1 MEKRAQN
8 NMNTASSRR
17 MVVVKTSKEPEM
29 EKRYRHAFDV
39 LQRHSAGHSW

>member
-1 MEKRAQN
+1 M
-8 NMNTASSRR
+8 
-17 MVVVKTSKEPEM
+17 KTSKEPEM